1 MKTIKD
7 HLSSFDH
14 LVHYFFMTIYHNQT
28 EQIISA
34 ALELIQYFQKYSA
47 KEASEHNIF
56 RLENTAHNIL

>member
-1 MKTIKD
+1 
-7 HLSSFDH
+7 
-14 LVHYFFMTIYHNQT
+14 MTIYHNQT